1 MGVDARIES
10 EMGDSLAAVADPR
23 GDFVWALGM
32 LELER
37 TVCLSV
43 IDPYGH
49 TVFNQR
55 QLPVLLSELENASR
69 RLNDLQLQQA
79 KRTYLQ
85 EAASWPPAALAAARA
100 RVASLSLSDVQDH
113 IARVASLVR
122 KALELGAHRYVRF
135 IGD

>member
-10 EMGDSLAAVADPR
+10 EMGDSLAGVADPR

-32 LELER
+32 LELEP

-43 IDPYGH
+43 IDPYGD

-55 QLPVLLSELENASR
+55 QLPVLLSELESASR
-69 RLNDLQLQQA
+69 SLNDLQLQKA
-79 KRTYLQ
+79 KQTHLQ
-85 EAASWPPAALAAARA
+85 KAASWPPAAVAAARA
-100 RVASLSLSDVQDH
+100 RAASLSLSDIQDH

-122 KALELGAHRYVRF
+122 NALELGAHHYVRF